1 MVIHKVITSIQAGM
15 VFSFFLILNVLT
27 SGGHLD
33 WRDGVE
39 TFIVTES
46 MVTMGSAEL
55 HSDVA
60 SIRELYGRSYDQY
73 NGTSAPPPYYPPR
86 SLLLS
91 AIAVPFYYAATALSL
106 SPILV
111 IGLFVNS
118 VLIALTSLVVFAFSV
133 EMYGSTKIA
142 FLLGLI
148 FNFSSFIW
156 PYNTSLY
163 PQPLQGLLVI
173 SSAYLIYRSEHLHRT
188 FICSYSMF
196 KINFICSSNWIA
208 SRLFYVIASSV
219 LIGLSVL
226 AHPSSIILI
235 PGFIVYFVFTPVI
248 FSRKVLIIFL
258 LSLAVVIL
266 LVGLVNSMRF
276 NSFTEFGY
284 YGYGSITVHGGWEG
298 VLGLLVSPGF
308 GILLYFPP
316 VILVPFAIRGL
327 IRKKES
333 RHIAFLVVY
342 VSVATLLFFGTL
354 SYDEP
359 VSWSGAFAWG
369 PRYMI
374 LLLPFF
380 VVALGSLLRALGRRR
395 VLQALAISVLFVS
408 GFFVNIIGKLVWVS
422 YVANYIWEKLEL
434 PTIAANYWS
443 IVAWNPF
450 YSPVILH
457 LRVLTEN
464 FLSQIQPEYY
474 YGTVNHYVNYG
485 LLPCSYDLYLFCN
498 FGIIPVLGTCGL
510 AAVLGS
516 LILMMQNNRRDF
528 NTNGNY

>member
-1 MVIHKVITSIQAGM
+1 MVIHKVITSVQAGA
-15 VFSFFLILNVLT
+15 VLSFFLILNVST
-27 SGGHLD
+27 SGGHLE

-46 MVTMGSAEL
+46 MVTMGSAKL

-133 EMYGSTKIA
+133 EMYGSAKIA

-163 PQPLQGLLVI
+163 PQPLQALLVM

-188 FICSYSMF
+188 FICSYSMY
-196 KINFICSSNWIA
+196 KINFICSYNWVV

-235 PGFIVYFVFTPVI
+235 PGFIAYFVFTQV
-248 FSRKVLIIFL
+248 FSKKALIAFL

-342 VSVATLLFFGTL
+342 ISVATLLFFGTL

-369 PRYMI
+369 PRYTI

-380 VVALGSLLRALGRRR
+380 VVALGSLLHGLGRRR
-395 VLQALAISVLFVS
+395 LLQALAISVLCVS
-408 GFFVNIIGKLVWVS
+408 GFIVNIIGKLVWVS
-422 YVANYIWEKLEL
+422 YVSNYIWEKLGL

-474 YGTVNHYVNYG
+474 HGTVNHYVNYG
-485 LLPCSYDLYLFCN
+485 LLPCSYDVYLFCN
-498 FGIIPVLGTCGL
+498 FGIIPVLGTCGV
-510 AAVLGS
+510 AADLGS
-516 LILMMQNNRRDF
+516 FILMMKNNRRVF